1 MNVYSW
7 RWRAVNSEDT
17 SNITAS
23 LEIAAER
30 GGDLTGSVYARL
42 FRERPDLEPLFVM
55 DMDGAVRGEMLSR
68 VFDAILDFIGP
79 RAYAHNLIHAEAS
92 NHDGYNVP
100 RDVFALFFRVIAET
114 VEAAC
119 GSAWTEDMSQAWK
132 RLLVALDAYIAA

>member
-1 MNVYSW
+1 MID
-7 RWRAVNSEDT
+7 AEDAAL
-17 SNITAS
+17 ITQS

-30 GGDLTGSVYARL
+30 GGDLTGAVYARL

-55 DMDGAVRGEMLSR
+55 DTDGAVRGEMLSR

-100 RDVFALFFRVIAET
+100 RDVFTLFFAT
-114 VEAAC
+114 VADTVQEAC
-119 GSAWTEDMSQAWK
+119 GPDWNADMSQAWK
-132 RLLVALDAYIAA
+132 GLLDALRHYIAA